1 MHFYVGL
8 IISWYLNNTQYS
20 DLRGKDPS
28 KDIIHL
34 VIGDMLASRLIDDI
48 LKNVK
53 ERAFQTFINGVSNC
67 EFQYKY
73 NFFIRFN
80 KDTTI
85 LEQTLHKQRNKAKS
99 TRSMFITKKTTFE
112 LKIVKLKIVY

>member
-1 MHFYVGL
+1 MHFYVCL
-8 IISWYLNNTQYS
+8 MIWYLNNTQYS

-53 ERAFQTFINGVSNC
+53 DRAFQTFINGVSNF
-67 EFQYKY
+67 EFKYIYNSLSVSIRMLQY
-73 NFFIRFN
+73 
-80 KDTTI
+80 
-85 LEQTLHKQRNKAKS
+85 
-99 TRSMFITKKTTFE
+99 
-112 LKIVKLKIVY
+112 